1 MSDMAGLLDNIKRAA
16 LQAVDSTNPA
26 GLYFGT
32 VDSTSPLT
40 VTIDQKLTLGEKQLI
55 LSTLVQDFDVDLT
68 MSHSTGSYTHT
79 HSISDTYT
87 GGGSASSD
95 THSHTYSGTKGF
107 TVHLGLKLGE
117 KVMLLRMQGGQR
129 FLILDRVR

>member
-1 MSDMAGLLDNIKRAA
+1 MSDMAAFMGNIKKAA
-16 LQAVDSTNPA
+16 LQAVESTDPA
-26 GLYFGT
+26 GLYFGI
-32 VDSTSPLT
+32 VDSLSPLAVT
-40 VTIDQKLTLGEKQLI
+40 VDQKLTLGEKQLI

-68 MSHSTGSYTHT
+68 MSHSTESYTHT
-79 HSISDTYT
+79 HNISDTYT

-107 TVHLGLKLGE
+107 TVHLGLKPGE
-117 KVMLLRMQGGQR
+117 KVILLRMQGGQR